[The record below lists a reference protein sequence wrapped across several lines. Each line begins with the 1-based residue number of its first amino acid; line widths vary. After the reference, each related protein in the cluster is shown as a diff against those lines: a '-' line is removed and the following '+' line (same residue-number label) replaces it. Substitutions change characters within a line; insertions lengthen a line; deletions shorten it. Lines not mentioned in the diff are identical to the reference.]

1 MDSSS
6 GDAPLLSGVRVLSFG
21 SVVAGNTCAVIL
33 AELGADVV
41 KVESWEHPESLRAYD
56 SAHQSALYEPS
67 GVRTTALFAGLT
79 RSMRSVSIE
88 MEITAGR
95 ETFRT
100 LVEHADVVIE
110 NLGPGKMD
118 SWRCG
123 FAELTA
129 HNPRV
134 VMISISGYGRTGP
147 LAAYKA
153 YASNINN
160 YLGLTAAWALDGTH
174 FDFVAG
180 VHGASAV
187 LGALAEV
194 ERGAR
199 GVFIDMAQTEAGA
212 AVMAPLYLDFLANGR
227 EGGAA
232 PNEVPGALLSAVC
245 RCQGA
250 DEWVALELEDGR
262 DWAILCAFLERDDL
276 VLQGGTVT
284 PARRDALNEAL
295 ENWTRT
301 VTALQATLKLQHAG
315 LAVGAVQNDEDLWR
329 DGQLRSRGCFVEV
342 EHPDIGLV
350 EYPAGPNRL
359 SRTPGQ
365 VRARS
370 ARLGEHTGAVLA
382 EWLGCDEAAVRA
394 LRQVGAV
401 WQPDDT
407 SAYRQA

>member
-1 MDSSS
+1 M
-6 GDAPLLSGVRVLSFG
+6 
-21 SVVAGNTCAVIL
+21 
-33 AELGADVV
+33 
-41 KVESWEHPESLRAYD
+41 ESW
-56 SAHQSALYEPS
+56 
-67 GVRTTALFAGLT
+67 G
-79 RSMRSVSIE
+79 
-88 MEITAGR
+88 
-95 ETFRT
+95 
-100 LVEHADVVIE
+100 
-110 NLGPGKMD
+110 
-118 SWRCG
+118 CG
-123 FAELTA
+123 FAELTE
-129 HNPRV
+129 HNPRL

-147 LAAYKA
+147 LAGYKA

-187 LGALAEV
+187 VGALAEV
-194 ERGAR
+194 ERGAP
-199 GVFIDMAQTEAGA
+199 GVSVDMAQTEAGA

-262 DWAILCAFLERDDL
+262 DWATLCAFLERDDL
-276 VLQGGTVT
+276 ALPEGTVT
-284 PARRDALNEAL
+284 PAHHRALHEAL

-315 LAVGAVQNDEDLWR
+315 LAVGAVQNSEDLWR
-329 DGQLRSRGCFVEV
+329 DAQLRSRGCFVEV

-359 SRTPGQ
+359 SRTAGQ
-365 VRARS
+365 IRARGP
-370 ARLGEHTGAVLA
+370 RLGEHTGAVLA

-394 LRQVGAV
+394 LRRAGAV
-401 WQPDDT
+401 WQSDEI
-407 SAYRQA
+407 SAHPKA